1 MTLLFYEAQDRLFI
15 RKRYSVLV
23 AFQGGVTL
31 LDYGLANRYLL
42 IFLVSFATHSLY
54 YLCESIFLPMGVI
67 GRQGIKSSFIQYVG
81 VLIGA
86 LSTLFI
92 YPLDYAAYGL
102 AQTCLDLVIFL
113 SPLVTFGGTHL
124 TVRFFP
130 HFRQSGGKDNGYLG
144 ALMVIILSALV
155 VSGVLAYFFG
165 SHATSALEW
174 LGFNLELFAKYKLPL
189 TLFVVVHVLILLFD
203 NYTRNYNRIALQSIF
218 TSILPKLGL
227 PALILLLY
235 FQRIDS
241 YEFVWGIVLVYLFAL
256 IGLIIYASRVTAFD
270 FKIKRNILSA
280 ELRREMAT
288 YAAYTT
294 FGAMGAILATQ
305 MDSLMISTL
314 INTESTGI
322 YKIIAFMA
330 IVIEVPARSIR
341 AISSPVIAES
351 WKKQDLKEIDNIY
364 TRSSAILGFVG
375 TALFVIIA
383 INIEDIISW
392 TPNPE
397 EMMASISVFYL
408 LGFARLIDMFTGVNS
423 QLITFSDYFRF
434 SMVAIFILA
443 ILNLTFNYYFIV
455 QLDWGIT
462 GVALST
468 LISLFLYN
476 LSKFLFILVK
486 MKMQP
491 LSMETVKILVLGVLG
506 FSTVLLPIESSYS
519 LINVGLRSL
528 LVVALFWAGLRYAK
542 ICPEINS
549 VLNKSWSKLMKALS
563 K

>member
-1 MTLLFYEAQDRLFI
+1 
-15 RKRYSVLV
+15 
-23 AFQGGVTL
+23 
-31 LDYGLANRYLL
+31 
-42 IFLVSFATHSLY
+42 
-54 YLCESIFLPMGVI
+54 MGVI

-113 SPLVTFGGTHL
+113 SPLVTFGSTHL
-124 TVRFFP
+124 VVRFFP
-130 HFRQSGGKDNGYLG
+130 HFRESGKKDNGYLG
-144 ALMVIILSALV
+144 ALLVIIISALLI
-155 VSGVLAYFFG
+155 SGVLAYFFG
-165 SHATSALEW
+165 PYAALALEW
-174 LGFNLELFAKYKLPL
+174 LGFNLALFAKYKLPL
-189 TLFVVVHVLILLFD
+189 SLFVVVYTLILLFD
-203 NYTRNYNRIALQSIF
+203 NYARNYNRIAFQSIF

-227 PALILLLY
+227 PVLILLLY
-235 FQRIDS
+235 FQHIDS
-241 YEFVWGIVLVYLFAL
+241 FEFVWGIVSIYLLALV
-256 IGLIIYASRVTAFD
+256 GLIVYASRVTAFD
-270 FKIKRNILSA
+270 FKFNRSVLSP

-341 AISSPVIAES
+341 AISSPIIAES
-351 WKKQDLKEIDNIY
+351 WKKQDLKEINNIY
-364 TRSSAILGFVG
+364 KRSSAILGFVG
-375 TALFVIIA
+375 TALFVVIA
-383 INIEDIISW
+383 INIRDIINW

-434 SMVAIFILA
+434 NMVAIFILA

-455 QLDWGIT
+455 ELDWGIT
-462 GVALST
+462 GVAVST

-476 LSKFLFILVK
+476 LSKFIFILVK
-486 MKMQP
+486 VKMQP
-491 LSMETVKILVLGVLG
+491 LSMETIKILILGVIG
-506 FSTVLLPIESSYS
+506 FSFTFIPIESTYS
-519 LINVGLRSL
+519 LINVGFRSL
-528 LVVALFWAGLRYAK
+528 LVAVLFWAGLRYAN
-542 ICPEINS
+542 ICPEINDT
-549 VLNKSWSKLMKALS
+549 LNKLLEKLMKLVS
-563 K
+563 KPPMNK